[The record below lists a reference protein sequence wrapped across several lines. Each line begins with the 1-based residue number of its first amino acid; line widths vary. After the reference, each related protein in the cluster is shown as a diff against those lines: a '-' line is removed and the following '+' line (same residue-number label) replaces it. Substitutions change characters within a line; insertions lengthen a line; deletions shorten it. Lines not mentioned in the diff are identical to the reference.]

1 MNNQLSS
8 ITRFDSA
15 VTPTA
20 GVAGTTAITGSTID
34 SANAE
39 GVLFLVR
46 MGAIT
51 SGAVTSLKVQHSDTT
66 TSGDFVDVA
75 GTAQTIADTADDQ
88 TFVVDINKPAKRYV
102 RVIVSRATQNAV
114 VASAEA
120 LVYGLRSL
128 PFSQPAGTNVESFGT
143 PASGTA

>member
-8 ITRFDSA
+8 LTAFYSA
-15 VTPTA
+15 ITPTA
-20 GVAGTTAITGSTID
+20 GAAGTSTITGSTID
-34 SANAE
+34 SANAQ
-39 GVLFLVR
+39 GVLFVVR
-46 MGAIT
+46 MGT
-51 SGAVTSLKVQHSDTT
+51 VVSGAVTSFKVQHSDTT

-75 GTAQTIADTADDQ
+75 GTSQTIADTDDDGI
-88 TFVVDINKPAKRYV
+88 FVSDIKKPAKRYV
-102 RVIVSRATQNAV
+102 RVVISRATQNAT

-128 PFSQPAGTNVESFGT
+128 PFSQPSGTKLESFGT

>member
-1 MNNQLSS
+1 VNNQLSS
-8 ITRFDSA
+8 LTSFASA
-15 VTPTA
+15 ITPTA
-20 GVAGTTAITGSTID
+20 GAAGTTSITGSTID
-34 SANAE
+34 SANSH
-39 GVLFLVR
+39 GVLFIIR
-46 MGAIT
+46 MGTIV

-75 GTAQTIADTADDQ
+75 GTAQTIADTDDDGIFVAD
-88 TFVVDINKPAKRYV
+88 IKKPAKRYV
-102 RVIVSRATQNAV
+102 RIVISRATQNAT

-128 PFSQPAGTNVESFGT
+128 PFSQPSGTKLEAFGT